1 VRVSDTAENT
11 TEETAAGSFT
21 EAVVQMEAAGYD
33 SMGFSIDGS
42 RIVCVECG
50 DTHDEPA
57 IGVGGMLRYA
67 TDGGEGHVF
76 ALACPSCDAKGLLF
90 EAPDATVG
98 TTADIVDALTAR
110 ARH

>member
-1 VRVSDTAENT
+1 
-11 TEETAAGSFT
+11 
-21 EAVVQMEAAGYD
+21 
-33 SMGFSIDGS
+33 MGFSIDGS